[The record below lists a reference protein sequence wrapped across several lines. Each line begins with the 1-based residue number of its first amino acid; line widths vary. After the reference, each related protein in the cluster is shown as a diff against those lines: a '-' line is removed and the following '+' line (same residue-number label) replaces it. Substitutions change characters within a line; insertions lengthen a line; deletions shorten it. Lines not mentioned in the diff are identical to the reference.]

1 MGKGSVDQDPA
12 DRCGDNS
19 DKDQARLI
27 VHHCALNKRDPNQSR
42 GLPVSAGYL
51 APETLILRGQNGCED
66 WVGPTVQ
73 HSCNLNAPISGF
85 TTGHEDSQARSRATS
100 L

>member
-42 GLPVSAGYL
+42 GLPVSAGL
-51 APETLILRGQNGCED
+51 SRARNTDPPETKR
-66 WVGPTVQ
+66 V
-73 HSCNLNAPISGF
+73 
-85 TTGHEDSQARSRATS
+85 
-100 L
+100 